1 MDKRNERIK
10 QPLPCSKF
18 LTGGGIALFCLA
30 LTGATG
36 TLYANEVVSDGQSVL
51 AVQQNGDV
59 TGQIV
64 DQKGEPI
71 IGANILVQGTSTGTI
86 TDFNGNFVL
95 SNVPA
100 GATLE
105 ISYIGYKT
113 VTVPVD
119 GRESYDVVLK
129 EDSEMLGEVVVTAM
143 GIERQS
149 ETLTYSAQTVGGK
162 DVNELKSVN
171 MINAL
176 QGKSAGLTITP
187 NSTGAGGSSKIQ
199 FRGSKSISG
208 SNRPLVVVDGVP
220 MMMDLSSQQVDSNY
234 GGQRDGGDAMS
245 TINPDDIASI
255 TLLKGASAA
264 ALYGAVA
271 ANGAIMITTKSA
283 SAGKVAVNFSS
294 NTTVETPMVLP
305 KFQNNYGISEGLY
318 SWGSKLNGEAPN
330 YAKEFYQVGVTTNNS
345 ISLSGGTEAIQAYFS
360 YQNIWSQGITP
371 TNDYMSHNFS
381 SKVGFNPWK
390 NLHIDFTAKYT
401 NQQIDNQPSSGYL
414 FNPLTGVYLFPRGE
428 DWDGYK
434 NNYEVYDP
442 ERGVNVQN
450 WVNTQQENF
459 NNPYW
464 VLNRQ
469 KQEVDRNRF
478 EIGGNVTWDIT
489 SDWKIQGRMKYE
501 RSDERWKHNLYASS
515 GGDRYTMGRMKD
527 NRYFADQLYGDVLLS
542 YNHTWNDYSL
552 SVTAGSSF
560 TKNTTSHVDLWAEG
574 QEFTVTD
581 GVVSGN
587 IYYPNIFNPNNYYT
601 NMSFLQDGNWETE
614 KRINSVFATAQ
625 FGFREGLFIDASVR
639 NDWSS
644 TLAFTDSYSF
654 AYPSVGL
661 SLLLDKF
668 VDMGPNVDLFKVRAS
683 YSMVGNDVPL
693 YVTNRLYRIGAQ
705 GVLTPP
711 DEAPFRTL
719 KPEQTTSI
727 EAGFDG
733 TFFQNRF
740 NVSLT
745 YYKTNTKNQ
754 YFTVSAPFE
763 TGLRNRYVNAGNVQ
777 NQGFEASLGWFQPF
791 NDDFSWQ
798 TDVNLSFNDNEIVE
812 LVDLLPDGLTLADF
826 GGAKIILKE
835 GGEYGD
841 LYVRHMMRDENGV
854 PMKNEDGTPVIS
866 GDSNDQLEYAGNMN
880 SKWMLSWNNTF
891 RYKDFTLSFLIDGRI
906 GGKVLSMTEATLDG
920 WGVSERSGEARDNGG
935 VVHVDGQTFD
945 AQQYYT
951 TVGSTSYNTPY
962 DNSQY
967 VYSATNFRLR
977 ELSLGYTFRNLLGT
991 GKHLTLS
998 LIGRNLFFFYKDAPM
1013 DPDVSI
1019 GTGNGMQGIDI
1030 FSLPTSRS
1038 YGLNIKL
1045 NF

>member
-1 MDKRNERIK
+1 MEKRNERIRRS
-10 QPLPCSKF
+10 PRHPNL
-18 LTGGGIALFCLA
+18 LMGGGITLFCLA
-30 LTGATG
+30 LLGAG
-36 TLYANEVVSDGQSVL
+36 NSLYANNAQSRGQSVL
-51 AVQQNGDV
+51 EVKQSDSIEGTV
-59 TGQIV
+59 V
-64 DQKGEPI
+64 DAKGEPI
-71 IGANILVQGTSTGTI
+71 IGANIVVVGTPNGTI

-95 SNVPA
+95 TGVPA
-100 GATLE
+100 GATVE
-105 ISYIGYKT
+105 VSYIGYKT
-113 VTVPVD
+113 MTFAVD
-119 GRESYDVVLK
+119 GRDSYSVKLQ

-220 MMMDLSSQQVDSNY
+220 LMMDLTTQQVDSNY

-283 SAGKVAVNFSS
+283 SSGKVAVNFSS

-305 KFQNNYGISEGLY
+305 KFQNSYGMSEGLY
-318 SWGSKLNGEAPN
+318 SWGSKLGSEAPN
-330 YAKEFYQVGVTTNNS
+330 YAKDFYQVGVTTNNS
-345 ISLSGGTEAIQAYFS
+345 ISLSGGTEKIQAYFS
-360 YQNIWSQGITP
+360 YQNVWSRGITP
-371 TNDYMSHNFS
+371 ENDFMSHNFN

-390 NLHIDFTAKYT
+390 NVHIDFTAKYT
-401 NQQIDNQPSSGYL
+401 NQQVDNQPAAGYL

-428 DWDGYK
+428 NWDGYK
-434 NNYEVYDP
+434 ENYEVWD
-442 ERGVNVQN
+442 ESRGVSVQN
-450 WVNTQQENF
+450 WVNNKQEQF
-459 NNPYW
+459 GNPYW
-464 VLNRQ
+464 ILNRQ
-469 KQEVDRNRF
+469 KQEVDRNRYEF
-478 EIGGNVTWDIT
+478 GGNVTWDIT
-489 SDWKIQGRMKYE
+489 SDWKVQGRLKYE
-501 RSDERWKHNLYASS
+501 RADERWKHNLHASS
-515 GGDRYTMGRMKD
+515 VADRYPMGRMKD
-527 NRYFADQLYGDVLLS
+527 NRYFSDQLYGDVLLS
-542 YNHTWNDYSL
+542 YNHTWGDYSL

-574 QEFTVTD
+574 QKFTVNN

-587 IYYPNIFNPNNYYT
+587 VYYPNIFTPNNYYA
-601 NMSFLQDGNWETE
+601 NMSSLSDGDWETE
-614 KRINSVFATAQ
+614 KRLNSVFATAQ

-644 TLAFTDSYSF
+644 TLAFTDKCSF
-654 AYPSVGL
+654 AYPSVGA

-668 VDMGPNVDLFKVRAS
+668 VDMGSNVDLFKVRAS
-683 YSMVGNDVPL
+683 YSMVGNDVPV
-693 YVTNRLYRIGAQ
+693 YITNRLYRIGTQ
-705 GVLTPP
+705 GTLTPP
-711 DEAPFRTL
+711 EEAPFKTME
-719 KPEQTTSI
+719 PEQTTSI

-745 YYKTNTKNQ
+745 YYKTNTRNQ
-754 YFTVSAPFE
+754 YFVVSSPFE

-798 TDVNLSFNDNEIVE
+798 TDVNLSFNDNKIVE
-812 LVDLLPDGLTLADF
+812 LVDGLPNGLTLSDF

-841 LYVRHMMRDENGV
+841 LYVRHMV
-854 PMKNEDGTPVIS
+854 YEDGKPQITADGKPVIS
-866 GDSNDQLEYAGNMN
+866 GDPTADEEFYVGNMN
-880 SKWMLSWNNTF
+880 SKWNLSWNNTF

-906 GGKVLSMTEATLDG
+906 GGKVLSMTEATMDG
-920 WGVSERSGEARDNGG
+920 WGVSERTGEARDNGG
-935 VVHVDGQTFD
+935 TVTVDGVTFD
-945 AQQYYT
+945 AQKYYT
-951 TVGSTSYNTPY
+951 TVGSTSYNTAY

-967 VYSATNFRLR
+967 VYNATNFRLR

-991 GKHLTLS
+991 GNHLTLS

-1038 YGLNIKL
+1038 FGLNIKL